1 MQYERNYHKYYKN
14 NHILCFEVWT
24 ATLSWQ
30 YSFISYFLVD
40 QLGKFFFKK
49 GILISW
55 ALLSTHCDL
64 WTKNTLDKITAQQ
77 G

>member
-49 GILISW
+49 EFSSPEHFYQPTVICGQR
-55 ALLSTHCDL
+55 TR
-64 WTKNTLDKITAQQ
+64 
-77 G
+77 